1 MTARVEVPCPG
12 CRRPVRA
19 GGASPACPSCGTRV
33 ELRGPSIST
42 REGVASCLACGCAD
56 LYRQKDFP
64 RKVGLA
70 IVGAAALLVFV
81 AVASRLP
88 FWAIYVPLLGAA
100 AADAILYLAL
110 PEVVVCYRCRAK
122 HRGFAAEPRP
132 APFDPAVHDRYAFG
146 RPVE

>member
-1 MTARVEVPCPG
+1 MTSRVEVPCPK
-12 CRRPVRA
+12 CRRPIHA
-19 GGASPACPSCGTRV
+19 QPPSAACPSCGTRV
-33 ELRGPSIST
+33 EVRASPGAT
-42 REGVASCLACGCAD
+42 GGVASCLACNCPD

-100 AADAILYLAL
+100 ALDALLYLAL

-132 APFDPAVHDRYAFG
+132 EPFDPAVHDRYAFG
-146 RPVE
+146 RSTE